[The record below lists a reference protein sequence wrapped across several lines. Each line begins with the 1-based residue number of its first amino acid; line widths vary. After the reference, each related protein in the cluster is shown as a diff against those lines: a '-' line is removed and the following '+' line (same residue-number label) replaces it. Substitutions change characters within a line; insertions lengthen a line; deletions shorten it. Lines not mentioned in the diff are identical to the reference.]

1 MTIKTR
7 RLRNSSVIC
16 NQSHWTAPMIRKKQS
31 SHILRHVLCF
41 SIPIIGSQLLVLFV
55 TGSIQILPAF
65 VGLIGGILM
74 ALMIETSFED

>member
-1 MTIKTR
+1 
-7 RLRNSSVIC
+7 
-16 NQSHWTAPMIRKKQS
+16 
-31 SHILRHVLCF
+31 VLCF